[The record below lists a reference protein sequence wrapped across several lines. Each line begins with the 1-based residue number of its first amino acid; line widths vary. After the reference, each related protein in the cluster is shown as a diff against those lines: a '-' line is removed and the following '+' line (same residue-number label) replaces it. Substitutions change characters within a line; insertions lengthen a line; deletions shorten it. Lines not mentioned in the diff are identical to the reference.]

1 MRRLG
6 AALVGIAMVA
16 APAAAQQRDAGA
28 IITRAARAYA
38 ALSSFSAEFRQRIVD
53 PVVGNEEARGTLYQQ
68 GTNRFAMR
76 FSDPKDEVIL
86 VDGTR
91 AWVYLPSTMPGQVL
105 RSPMPSGPVY
115 GYNLLAFFLDRPTER
130 YRASYVREETVD
142 GQRTD
147 AILLEPRDPSVPF
160 RRATVW
166 VDRGTGLPRR
176 IQSDEKVGLTR
187 IVELTRLRPNATI
200 PAGTFAFTVPAGV
213 KVVDQ

>member
-1 MRRLG
+1 MPRLG
-6 AALVGIAMVA
+6 AALALATLVA
-16 APAAAQQRDAGA
+16 TPLAAQQRDASA
-28 IITRAARAYA
+28 IISRAARAYA
-38 ALSSFSAEFRQRIVD
+38 ALSSFTADFRQRIID

-130 YRASYVREETVD
+130 YRVSYVREETVD

-147 AILLEPRDPSVPF
+147 AVLLEPRDPSVPF
-160 RRATVW
+160 RRATIW
-166 VDRGTGLPRR
+166 VDRGSGLPRR
-176 IQSDEKVGLTR
+176 VQSEEKVGLTR
-187 IVELTRLRPNATI
+187 IVELTRLRPNTAI
-200 PAGTFAFTVPAGV
+200 PAGTFSFTPPAGV

>member
-1 MRRLG
+1 MRPLG
-6 AALVGIAMVA
+6 AALVVLAVAA
-16 APAAAQQRDAGA
+16 APAAAQQRDASA
-28 IITRAARAYA
+28 VITRAARAYA
-38 ALSSFSAEFRQRIVD
+38 ALTSFAADFRQRIID

-91 AWVYLPSTMPGQVL
+91 TWVYLPSTMPGQVL

-130 YRASYVREETVD
+130 YRVSYVREETID

-147 AILLEPRDPSVPF
+147 AVLLEPRDPSVPF

-176 IQSDEKVGLTR
+176 VQSEEKVGLTR
-187 IVELTRLRPNATI
+187 VIELARLRPNATI
-200 PAGTFAFTVPAGV
+200 PAGTFTFTVPAGI

>member
-1 MRRLG
+1 MRSLG
-6 AALVGIAMVA
+6 AAMVVVA
-16 APAAAQQRDAGA
+16 VATAPATAQQRDAGA
-28 IITRAARAYA
+28 IISRAARAYA
-38 ALSSFSAEFRQRIVD
+38 ALSSFTADFRQRIID
-53 PVVGNEEARGTLYQQ
+53 PAVGNEEARGALYQQ

-130 YRASYVREETVD
+130 YRVSYVREETVD

-147 AILLEPRDPSVPF
+147 AVLLEPRDPSVPF

-176 IQSDEKVGLTR
+176 VQSEEKIGLTR
-187 IVELTRLRPNATI
+187 IVDLTRLRPNAAI
-200 PAGTFAFTVPAGV
+200 PAGTFTFSVPAGI